1 VLLSRNEGMEDGI
14 KVGAQTKVIAK
25 GVAGASSEELKGA
38 LIASKNGD
46 FVRDRTEILQDS
58 HDP

>member
-1 VLLSRNEGMEDGI
+1 MEDGI
-14 KVGAQTKVIAK
+14 EVGAQTKVIAK

-46 FVRDRTEILQDS
+46 FARDRTEILQDS